1 MTKVHCCIGSYYDVP
16 CTQDCQAKRAKEDAA
31 AWAAYSRAWPEAICG
46 YEFYHAD
53 ELAEAKE
60 RALALTAGRP
70 VSAASARRRSAR
82 RQGRRIGPGR
92 HRQPGPPRV
101 RQRG

>member
-16 CTQDCQAKRAKEDAA
+16 CAHDCPTNRVGADAT

-60 RALALTAGRP
+60 RALA
-70 VSAASARRRSAR
+70 
-82 RQGRRIGPGR
+82 I
-92 HRQPGPPRV
+92 V
-101 RQRG
+101 RGIKVE